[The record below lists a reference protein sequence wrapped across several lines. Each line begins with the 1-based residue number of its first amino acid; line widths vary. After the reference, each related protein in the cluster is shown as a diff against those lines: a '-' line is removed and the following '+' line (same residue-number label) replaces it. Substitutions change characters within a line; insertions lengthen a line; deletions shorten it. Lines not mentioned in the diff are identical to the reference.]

1 MGSIGQPTI
10 GWLPWA
16 GFKSSVG
23 TPNRANV
30 STFLGMGY
38 LDNGNLQ
45 NNSISWDVWLDSGTW
60 KVCLI
65 GRKNVDKAIT
75 TVQLDGVSQGTVD
88 WYDAA
93 LVDNS
98 YNEVTGIS
106 VTTAGV
112 KTLTLATLTRNAS
125 ATDWSNLYFSI
136 ALIKTAGAH
145 STPSGTDTPGYT
157 WMYLP
162 WMGVKSSV
170 GTWARVQ
177 SSSYLGGGIWGGGTV
192 TQNDEYTM
200 DVWLDAGTYKFCL
213 VHYQDADRGITTI
226 YLDGASVGTIDSYAA
241 AAGSLAGTY
250 SEVTGITVA
259 TAGVK
264 TLKLAVPTKNASST
278 NYRMNHYSLAWIR
291 TGA

>member
-1 MGSIGQPTI
+1 MAGSIGQPTI
-10 GWLPWA
+10 GILPWA

-23 TPNRANV
+23 TPTRGNV

-45 NNSISWDVWLDSGTW
+45 NNSISWDMWLDSGTW

-88 WYDAA
+88 WYNAA

-106 VTTAGV
+106 VTTPGV

-145 STPSGTDTPGYT
+145 SSPAGTDTPGYT
-157 WMYLP
+157 WQFLP
-162 WMGVKSSV
+162 FMGYKAASGLTSRAQDS
-170 GTWARVQ
+170 GM
-177 SSSYLGGGIWGGGTV
+177 LGGGTADSTTGVLDDYIEW
-192 TQNDEYTM
+192 DI
-200 DVWLDAGTYKFCL
+200 WLDAGTYKF
-213 VHYQDADRGITTI
+213 AGIFQTGSNRAI
-226 YLDGASVGTIDSYAA
+226 AHIKLDGTDKGTIDTYS
-241 AAGSLAGTY
+241 AGVVSNVY
-250 SEVTGITVA
+250 SEVTAIVVA

-264 TLKLAVPTKNASST
+264 TFRIQAASKNGSSSA
-278 NYRMNHYSLAWIR
+278 YYLRPQSVAWIR